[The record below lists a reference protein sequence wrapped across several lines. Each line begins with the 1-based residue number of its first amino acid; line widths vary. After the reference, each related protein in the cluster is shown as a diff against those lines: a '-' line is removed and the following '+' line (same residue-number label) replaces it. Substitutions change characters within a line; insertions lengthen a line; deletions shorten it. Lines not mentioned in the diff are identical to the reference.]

1 MKIGE
6 LKKINSDPEIDE
18 EDKDENT
25 ALHLACANN
34 HKKAV
39 RVLVEAGASVD
50 AIGEYG
56 FTPLH
61 SYARYTKSKLSNE
74 NRDKFITKVSLFCS
88 RKPSKG
94 DADPSD
100 GNIQKIIK
108 G

>member
-1 MKIGE
+1 MV
-6 LKKINSDPEIDE
+6 DE
-18 EDKDENT
+18 KDKDENT

-61 SYARYTKSKLSNE
+61 SYARYISY
-74 NRDKFITKVSLFCS
+74 KV
-88 RKPSKG
+88 R
-94 DADPSD
+94 
-100 GNIQKIIK
+100 
-108 G
+108 

>member
-1 MKIGE
+1 MV
-6 LKKINSDPEIDE
+6 DE
-18 EDKDENT
+18 KDKDENT

-61 SYARYTKSKLSNE
+61 SYARYITYHTKSDEEGRISN
-74 NRDKFITKVSLFCS
+74 
-88 RKPSKG
+88 
-94 DADPSD
+94 
-100 GNIQKIIK
+100 
-108 G
+108 